1 MVASRALSLSL
12 SEGLS
17 LSLSLLLALA
27 RSRPLSL
34 ARSLLHTSGTCC
46 RPNWSRLHEERAVGG
61 SLLGLARV
69 AAPGACAATTL
80 ATHAFHGETD
90 EVRGG
95 DGRVVVRQPL
105 Q

>member
-1 MVASRALSLSL
+1 M
-12 SEGLS
+12 
-17 LSLSLLLALA
+17 
-27 RSRPLSL
+27 
-34 ARSLLHTSGTCC
+34 
-46 RPNWSRLHEERAVGG
+46 HEERAVGG